1 MPGNESRLL
10 RGLHSAAHTACTT
23 ARARSTLTS
32 SCPARLCMVQK
43 AGLAASIAR
52 VKASQQS
59 IAANKNEYR
68 SSAGNRSSALIP
80 DHTRGRLQ
88 TESSWGCSEAR
99 CLLSLRAIA
108 ANLLLGDSCSL
119 VAAATKIVGCHSTF
133 SALRKDETG
142 TSQVLAKSPNAAS
155 ICFTIQGEPQ
165 SQDAHK
171 LEKHTIP
178 KPWSQM
184 CQLGE
189 AGDHI
194 RQAHAMLEAAVGPPE
209 RTTQRVREGLM
220 NF

>member
-1 MPGNESRLL
+1 
-10 RGLHSAAHTACTT
+10 
-23 ARARSTLTS
+23 
-32 SCPARLCMVQK
+32 MVQK

-108 ANLLLGDSCSL
+108 ANLLLGD
-119 VAAATKIVGCHSTF
+119 
-133 SALRKDETG
+133 
-142 TSQVLAKSPNAAS
+142 NAAS

-194 RQAHAMLEAAVGPPE
+194 RQAHTMLEAASKVWPPE